1 MAKNDPAQE
10 LRLAPLTRE
19 EAELTSR
26 WRYTPELATYDGTT
40 AAISEMLDPANRYH
54 SIHLVGD
61 YIGYV
66 CVGADARVKG
76 LPAMAGVDDVGIG
89 LAPGRVGRG
98 LSRWLLPAV
107 INSLE
112 AEGVLTG
119 SVLRAVILDWN
130 QRSLAA
136 AKRAGFAVVGE
147 YLVGERRFIV
157 LTRPRATHVPGAW
170 TSESCGP
177 RS

>member
-66 CVGADARVKG
+66 IPLRYYHLDGYEPRTMSFFGPNVPSLLDNLIR
-76 LPAMAGVDDVGIG
+76 AMAVD
-89 LAPGRVGRG
+89 LYR
-98 LSRWLLPAV
+98 
-107 INSLE
+107 N
-112 AEGVLTG
+112 
-119 SVLRAVILDWN
+119 
-130 QRSLAA
+130 
-136 AKRAGFAVVGE
+136 
-147 YLVGERRFIV
+147 
-157 LTRPRATHVPGAW
+157 
-170 TSESCGP
+170 
-177 RS
+177 